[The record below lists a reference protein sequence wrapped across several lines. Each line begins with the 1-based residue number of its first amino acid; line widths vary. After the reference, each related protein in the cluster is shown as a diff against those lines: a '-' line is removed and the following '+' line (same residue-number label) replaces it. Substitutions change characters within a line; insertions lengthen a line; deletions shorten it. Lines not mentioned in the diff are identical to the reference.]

1 MVAIQQAIRPAVLYK
16 TPKSSRPPT
25 AKAKEWTLQAAAV
38 TALRRARKMGW
49 PIRIAGDMN
58 AAKRSLGEIGRAKAT
73 GLNPGEPDLRVYM
86 APARLVQIEFKRTGE
101 FTSGDQDDA
110 HAELRAMGFDVTVLT
125 PANDDEAAAMTLAL
139 IADRLGLPIPAWKPP
154 ARANRA

>member
-1 MVAIQQAIRPAVLYK
+1 MAAISQAICPAVLYK
-16 TPKSSRPPT
+16 TPKPSRSAAPPP
-25 AKAKEWTLQAAAV
+25 KEWTLQAAAV

-58 AAKRSLGEIGRAKAT
+58 AARRSLGEIGRAKAT

-86 APARLVQIEFKRTGE
+86 APARLVQIEYKRTGE
-101 FTSGDQDDA
+101 TTSGDQDDA

-139 IADRLGLPIPAWKPP
+139 ISDRLGLPIPAWKPP
-154 ARANRA
+154 ARKSR